1 MNTRIASMVSV
12 TALILGSGAALAD
25 TSAKAMTDLNLRTGP
40 GPMFKI
46 VDVIKADESVMVTGC
61 VETADWCKVVLEGR
75 EGWSYAPYLVL
86 EVSESALD
94 EAVEA
99 ESVAVVEFSDK
110 SDEAALVSGGLGAVA
125 GALVAG
131 PAGAV
136 AGGVLGGIAGDLAV
150 KPEVKVYATEH
161 PVEPVILNG
170 EAVVGAKVPSDVT
183 VYEMPEFAEYAYL
196 NVNGDTVII
205 DSDTRKIV
213 DILR

>member
-1 MNTRIASMVSV
+1 MKTRIIPIVSA
-12 TALILGSGAALAD
+12 TALILGSGAALAE
-25 TSAKAMTDLNLRTGP
+25 TSAKAMTDLNLRAGP

-46 VDVIKADESVMVTGC
+46 VDVIEADETVTVTGC
-61 VETADWCKVVLEGR
+61 VETADWCKVVLEDQ
-75 EGWSYAPYLVL
+75 EGWSYAPYLKVEGTEAPL
-86 EVSESALD
+86 EEVAK
-94 EAVEA
+94 AQ
-99 ESVAVVEFSDK
+99 SVAVVEFTDK
-110 SDEAALVSGGLGAVA
+110 SDEAALVSGGIGAIA
-125 GALVAG
+125 GALIAG

-136 AGGVLGGIAGDLAV
+136 AGGVLGGVAGDLAV
-150 KPEVKVYATEH
+150 KPEVKVYAAEH

-170 EAVVGAKVPSDVT
+170 EVVVGAKVPNDVT